1 MNISVGMIS
10 KYENG
15 SIYPPI
21 EALLSLARYY
31 GVDPNYLLGWDA
43 EDSWNPRQPGK
54 ALSEAEFLTILET
67 YGKMIYQELMK

>member
-21 EALLSLARYY
+21 VALLSLARYY

-43 EDSWNPRQPGK
+43 ASDTRQPGK
-54 ALSEAEFLTILET
+54 ALSEAEFLTILEAH
-67 YGKMIYQELMK
+67 GKLIYQELTK

>member
-21 EALLSLARYY
+21 VALLSLARYY

-43 EDSWNPRQPGK
+43 ETDGQHGK
-54 ALSEAEFLTILET
+54 ALSEAEFLTILEAH
-67 YGKMIYQELMK
+67 GKMIYQELTK